1 MLNNSKPIS
10 QLPPSLFWDVRAE
23 NLEWE
28 KNYTLIIERVL
39 ELGTLDQWRTI
50 VSIYGL
56 EKIVETVKKMR
67 SLDPV
72 SLHFIAAISHSPLSE
87 FRCYNTR
94 YLTQGHWIY

>member
-10 QLPPSLFWDVRAE
+10 QLSSSLFWDVRPE

-28 KNYTLIIERVL
+28 KNHTLIIERVL

-50 VSIYGL
+50 VSVYGL
-56 EKIVETVKKMR
+56 DKIVETVKKMR

-72 SLHFIAAISHSPLSE
+72 SLHFIATISHSPLSE
-87 FRCYNTR
+87 FRCYNTS